1 MPPLRA
7 SCARGRNFPTA
18 VSFLPRVPQEVMPT
32 AADGS
37 ELVVNPGAPHSAPAP
52 SVLCA
57 GNSTG
62 NSVVSRKTLS
72 SDAAATTC
80 EKRKKRSHSEDSG
93 CPDSAASDSGL
104 VCDDCSP
111 PPSAIRESSASSED
125 STTSDYSSAGSGT
138 EHVEPSSHSA
148 VDGMVVRPARTPLVP
163 AGAVASAVKPAS
175 IQQALQLKRARRCAR
190 QEHRRSL
197 EVKYALLSDA
207 DGDRPLHI
215 AVLHDDIALVQR
227 LCRLTRAAGASVDV
241 LNSLRQTPLHL
252 ALIVGNEPA
261 VEVLLREG
269 ASVLLRDRNG
279 NTALHLA
286 LKYPSLGCLRLVLAH
301 RLAPRIVDVPDFDGY
316 SPLHLA
322 VLLNKPEAV
331 SLLIKA
337 NCDINVPD
345 CRGGRTPLYHAIALQ
360 REHLVNQLVLH
371 GASIEAQD
379 YAGHSCLALA
389 KEAKSPCLQLLQQG
403 KASSLCS

>member
-1 MPPLRA
+1 
-7 SCARGRNFPTA
+7 
-18 VSFLPRVPQEVMPT
+18 MPT

-37 ELVVNPGAPHSAPAP
+37 ELDANRGAPLRAP
-52 SVLCA
+52 SPLILGVNCGGGA
-57 GNSTG
+57 
-62 NSVVSRKTLS
+62 VPRKTTLLDLEQS
-72 SDAAATTC
+72 SDVTC

-93 CPDSAASDSGL
+93 CSDSANTTDSGL
-104 VCDDCSP
+104 VCDDSLP
-111 PPSAIRESSASSED
+111 PAPTTRESSAAASED
-125 STTSDYSSAGSGT
+125 SATSDYSSAGSGT
-138 EHVEPSSHSA
+138 EHPETPASHSA
-148 VDGMVVRPARTPLVP
+148 GMVVRTARTAVP
-163 AGAVASAVKPAS
+163 ASGAPTTAAVSGIKSPTS
-175 IQQALQLKRARRCAR
+175 MQQALQLKRARRSAR
-190 QEHRRSL
+190 LEHRRSL

-286 LKYPSLGCLRLVLAH
+286 LKYPSLGCMRLVLSH
-301 RLAPRIVDVPDFDGY
+301 RLAAKIVDAPDFDGY

-331 SLLIKA
+331 NLLIKA
-337 NCDINVPD
+337 NCDINVSD
-345 CRGGRTPLYHAIALQ
+345 GRSGRTPLYHAIALQ
-360 REHLVNQLVLH
+360 REHLVKQLVSH

-389 KEAKSPCLQLLQQG
+389 KEAKSPCLSFLQG
-403 KASSLCS
+403 KGSALCS

>member
-1 MPPLRA
+1 
-7 SCARGRNFPTA
+7 
-18 VSFLPRVPQEVMPT
+18 MPT

-37 ELVVNPGAPHSAPAP
+37 ELAVNPGATTAAPAP
-52 SVLCA
+52 LVLCA
-57 GNSTG
+57 SNSG
-62 NSVVSRKTLS
+62 VVSRKTLS

-80 EKRKKRSHSEDSG
+80 EKRQKRSHSEDSG

-111 PPSAIRESSASSED
+111 SAARESSASSED

-138 EHVEPSSHSA
+138 EHAESSSHSA

-163 AGAVASAVKPAS
+163 ADAAVKPTS
-175 IQQALQLKRARRCAR
+175 IQQALQLKRARRTAR

-301 RLAPRIVDVPDFDGY
+301 RLAPKIVDVPDFDGY

-345 CRGGRTPLYHAIALQ
+345 CRSGRTPLYHAIALQ
-360 REHLVNQLVLH
+360 REHLVKQLVSH

-389 KEAKSPCLQLLQQG
+389 KEAKSSCLPLLQQG

>member
-1 MPPLRA
+1 
-7 SCARGRNFPTA
+7 
-18 VSFLPRVPQEVMPT
+18 MPT

-37 ELVVNPGAPHSAPAP
+37 ELDVNRGAPLRAP
-52 SVLCA
+52 SPLILSVNCGGA
-57 GNSTG
+57 GP
-62 NSVVSRKTLS
+62 RKTPLDS
-72 SDAAATTC
+72 EQSPDPTC
-80 EKRKKRSHSEDSG
+80 EKRKKRSHSDDSG
-93 CPDSAASDSGL
+93 CPDSATTTDSGL
-104 VCDDCSP
+104 VCDDSLP
-111 PPSAIRESSASSED
+111 AVSTTRESSAAVSED
-125 STTSDYSSAGSGT
+125 SATSGYSSAGSGT
-138 EHVEPSSHSA
+138 EHPETPSSHSA
-148 VDGMVVRPARTPLVP
+148 GMVVRTVRTPVP
-163 AGAVASAVKPAS
+163 ASGPLTTAAVPGIKSPTS
-175 IQQALQLKRARRCAR
+175 MQQALQLKRARRSAR
-190 QEHRRSL
+190 LEHRRSL

-286 LKYPSLGCLRLVLAH
+286 LKYPSLGCMRLVLAH
-301 RLAPRIVDVPDFDGY
+301 RLAAKIVDAPDFDGY

-345 CRGGRTPLYHAIALQ
+345 GRSGRTPLYHAIALQ
-360 REHLVNQLVLH
+360 REHLVKQLVSH
-371 GASIEAQD
+371 GASTEAQD

-389 KEAKSPCLQLLQQG
+389 KEAKSPCLPLLQG
-403 KASSLCS
+403 KGSSLSS

>member
-1 MPPLRA
+1 
-7 SCARGRNFPTA
+7 
-18 VSFLPRVPQEVMPT
+18 MPT

-37 ELVVNPGAPHSAPAP
+37 ELDVNRGAPLRAP
-52 SVLCA
+52 SPLIL
-57 GNSTG
+57 
-62 NSVVSRKTLS
+62 SVNCGGSGPRKTLLES
-72 SDAAATTC
+72 EQSPDATC

-93 CPDSAASDSGL
+93 CPDSATTTDSGL
-104 VCDDCSP
+104 VCDDPLTPVSTT
-111 PPSAIRESSASSED
+111 RESSAAVSED
-125 STTSDYSSAGSGT
+125 SATSGYSSAGSGT
-138 EHVEPSSHSA
+138 EHPETPTSHSA
-148 VDGMVVRPARTPLVP
+148 GMVVRTVRTPVP
-163 AGAVASAVKPAS
+163 VSGPLATAAVPGIKSPTS
-175 IQQALQLKRARRCAR
+175 MQQALQLKRARRSAR
-190 QEHRRSL
+190 LEHRRSL

-286 LKYPSLGCLRLVLAH
+286 LKYPSLGCMRLVLAH
-301 RLAPRIVDVPDFDGY
+301 RLAAKIVDAPDFDGY

-345 CRGGRTPLYHAIALQ
+345 GRSGRTPLYHAIALQ
-360 REHLVNQLVLH
+360 REHLVKQLVSQ
-371 GASIEAQD
+371 GASTEAQD

-389 KEAKSPCLQLLQQG
+389 KEAKSPCLPLLQG
-403 KASSLCS
+403 KGSSLCS

>member
-1 MPPLRA
+1 
-7 SCARGRNFPTA
+7 
-18 VSFLPRVPQEVMPT
+18 MPT
-32 AADGS
+32 AAADGS
-37 ELVVNPGAPHSAPAP
+37 QLDVNHGAPLRAP
-52 SVLCA
+52 SPLILSC
-57 GNSTG
+57 GGSG
-62 NSVVSRKTLS
+62 PRKTPLDS
-72 SDAAATTC
+72 EPSPEATC

-93 CPDSAASDSGL
+93 CPDSATATDSGL
-104 VCDDCSP
+104 VCDDSGV
-111 PPSAIRESSASSED
+111 STTRESSAAAAASED
-125 STTSDYSSAGSGT
+125 SATSGYSSAGSGT
-138 EHVEPSSHSA
+138 EHPETPTSPTA
-148 VDGMVVRPARTPLVP
+148 GMGVRTVR
-163 AGAVASAVKPAS
+163 SPAS
-175 IQQALQLKRARRCAR
+175 GPLTTAAVPGIKSPTSMQQALQLKRARRSAR
-190 QEHRRSL
+190 LEHRRSL

-261 VEVLLREG
+261 VEVLLSEG
-269 ASVLLRDRNG
+269 ASVLRRDRNG

-286 LKYPSLGCLRLVLAH
+286 LKYPSLGCMRLVLAH
-301 RLAPRIVDVPDFDGY
+301 RLAAKIVDAPDFDGY

-345 CRGGRTPLYHAIALQ
+345 GRSGRTPLYHAIALQ
-360 REHLVNQLVLH
+360 REHLVKQLVSH
-371 GASIEAQD
+371 GASTEAQD

-389 KEAKSPCLQLLQQG
+389 KEAKSPCLPLLQG
-403 KASSLCS
+403 KGCSLSS

>member
-1 MPPLRA
+1 
-7 SCARGRNFPTA
+7 
-18 VSFLPRVPQEVMPT
+18 MPT

-37 ELVVNPGAPHSAPAP
+37 ELAVNPGAPHTAPAP
-52 SVLCA
+52 LVLCA
-57 GNSTG
+57 GNSAG
-62 NSVVSRKTLS
+62 SGVVSRKTLS
-72 SDAAATTC
+72 SDAAATC
-80 EKRKKRSHSEDSG
+80 EKRQKRSYSEDSG
-93 CPDSAASDSGL
+93 CADSAASDSGL
-104 VCDDCSP
+104 LCDDCSP
-111 PPSAIRESSASSED
+111 PPPPGTRESSASSED
-125 STTSDYSSAGSGT
+125 SATSGYSSAGSGT
-138 EHVEPSSHSA
+138 EHAEPPSSHSV
-148 VDGMVVRPARTPLVP
+148 VDGGMVVRPARTPLVP
-163 AGAVASAVKPAS
+163 AGAVATAVKPAS

-301 RLAPRIVDVPDFDGY
+301 RLAPRIADVPDFDGY

-345 CRGGRTPLYHAIALQ
+345 CRSGRTPLYHAIALQ
-360 REHLVNQLVLH
+360 REHLVKQLVSH